1 MAQYRDRRL
10 AQEILREIND
20 ILRKTVKDPRVEGVN
35 ITDVRV
41 TGDLQQATI
50 YYSTLTDKPEDIERV
65 AKGLEKAK
73 GIMRK
78 ELGRRLRIYKTPEIF
93 FERDESLEYGSHID
107 ELLRNLHK
115 D

>member
-50 YYSTLTDKPEDIERV
+50 YYSTLTDKPEDIERI